1 MYLKEPGFPGS
12 EASRKEELI
21 NRAEHLTIEGLH
33 KIVAIKASMNN
44 GLSASLKE
52 AFPGIIPVP
61 RPVVVDQEIK
71 DPKPLAGFTGG
82 EGCFLVVF
90 QNSSSCKLGV
100 RVQLKFSI
108 SQHSRDQELMNSIVE
123 YFGCGKYYPNS
134 KKEHLN
140 VTGLNKIV
148 GLKASMNRGLS
159 PELKAAFPEV
169 TPEKRLIINEQIK
182 DPY

>member
-1 MYLKEPGFPGS
+1 MGHMVKAGKDYVSYQVVGVKNLKVLINHLEKYPLITQKHGDYVIF
-12 EASRKEELI
+12 KLIVELI
-21 NRAEHLTIEGLH
+21 
-33 KIVAIKASMNN
+33 
-44 GLSASLKE
+44 
-52 AFPGIIPVP
+52 
-61 RPVVVDQEIK
+61 
-71 DPKPLAGFTGG
+71 
-82 EGCFLVVF
+82 
-90 QNSSSCKLGV
+90 
-100 RVQLKFSI
+100 
-108 SQHSRDQELMNSIVE
+108 
-123 YFGCGKYYPNS
+123 S